1 MAAAMDEMKREILTL
16 RREANA
22 LNSPDTFAQSA
33 KLSRKAK
40 ALEKKLKQTME
51 KQAERNQFRSRAF
64 MACKVRKLSYCCC
77 CSNRLHTHPTSF
89 FVCLLFP
96 FQWLTFA
103 TIIALN
109 WGSPMFQIDETIQ
122 LWPLTYVLKWPDLR
136 VEGMVS
142 AFSFLL
148 ILNRVLSIVLQKL
161 GR

>member
-1 MAAAMDEMKREILTL
+1 MAAAMEEMKREILTL

-40 ALEKKLKQTME
+40 ALEKKLKHTME

-64 MACKVRKLSYCCC
+64 MACKVRKRSYCCYCCC
-77 CSNRLHTHPTSF
+77 CSNRLHTHLVF
-89 FVCLLFP
+89 FLPP

-103 TIIALN
+103 TIVVLK

-142 AFSFLL
+142 AFTFLL